1 MSPRWGF
8 KYLRILC
15 CYKHAAPL
23 GLCWFTSSLVHWL
36 IELINPIHCA
46 PLERGDCHIALL

>member
-36 IELINPIHCA
+36 IELINPTHCA